1 MNNKKRLSD
10 QVLTNNYIKL
20 DFGKKIKFIRDL
32 LNVKQDQ
39 LARLAGISRS
49 YVGNIE
55 TRFSKL
61 RNIPYDIVF
70 ALWEHFGINPKWLL
84 KNEGLL
90 FLDSEKGLN
99 FIKNKLFLTIQEL
112 YFLIMNIQ
120 WIYGLFE
127 EIIIN
132 SIIEKKLLCF
142 VQNKIP
148 HLDSLIAEGRNEQPR
163 AGLCNRLLSAVQ
175 EYIIDNSF
183 SLDEETI
190 HLLNDTLMPWGFYT
204 ARAAVMYEKNKY
216 VPISSTFIDLNI
228 HSAQIDKYLELKL
241 DRYHIVSRIAKLM
254 NWGDFFLL
262 HFLGK
267 GFLELKKEELFGLC
281 ILCLNTKKDRKV
293 RVLDF
298 EVFNGET
305 EKVVEIKQKN
315 ITISFTIEEFECV
328 KAVLKEVIKNRNL
341 YEYLQACYI
350 EQYGFL

>member
-1 MNNKKRLSD
+1 MNHKKRSSD
-10 QVLTNNYIKL
+10 RVLTNSHIKL
-20 DFGKKIKFIRDL
+20 DFGKKIRFVRDL

-39 LARLAGISRS
+39 LAREAGISRS

-61 RNIPYDIVF
+61 KNIPYDIVF
-70 ALWEHFGINPKWLL
+70 ALWEHYGINPKWLL
-84 KNEGLL
+84 RNEGLL

-99 FIKNKLFLTIQEL
+99 FIKNKPFLTIEEL

-120 WIYGLFE
+120 WIYALFE
-127 EIIIN
+127 DIIIN
-132 SIIEKKLLCF
+132 SIIEKKLIYF

-148 HLDSLIAEGRNEQPR
+148 HLDSLIAEIKNEEPR
-163 AGLCNRLLSAVQ
+163 VALCNRLLGAIQ
-175 EYIIDNSF
+175 EYIVDNSF

-228 HSAQIDKYLELKL
+228 HSPKIDKYLEFKL
-241 DRYHIVSRIAKLM
+241 NRYHFVSGNAKLT

-262 HFLGK
+262 HFFGK

-281 ILCLNTKKDRKV
+281 ILCLNTKKDRTVK
-293 RVLDF
+293 VLDF
-298 EVFNGET
+298 EVFNGES
-305 EKVVEIKQKN
+305 EKVIEIKQKN

-328 KAVLKEVIKNRNL
+328 KAVLKEVIENRNL
-341 YEYLQACYI
+341 YQHLQACYI
-350 EQYGFL
+350 EQFGFL